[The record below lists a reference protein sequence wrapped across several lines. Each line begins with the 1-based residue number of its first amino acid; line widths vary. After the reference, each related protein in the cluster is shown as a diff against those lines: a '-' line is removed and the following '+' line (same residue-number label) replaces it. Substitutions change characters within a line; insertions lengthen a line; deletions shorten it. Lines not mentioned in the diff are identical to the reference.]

1 MELLF
6 YLVKYHGK
14 VKVGVVIV
22 TNALDLFCVALMDC
36 CRSKYVLYFKYYY
49 IMMSPPPTCTQTDT

>member
-1 MELLF
+1 MWNLLF

-22 TNALDLFCVALMDC
+22 TNAMNLFCVALKIDNE
-36 CRSKYVLYFKYYY
+36 VLL
-49 IMMSPPPTCTQTDT
+49 IL